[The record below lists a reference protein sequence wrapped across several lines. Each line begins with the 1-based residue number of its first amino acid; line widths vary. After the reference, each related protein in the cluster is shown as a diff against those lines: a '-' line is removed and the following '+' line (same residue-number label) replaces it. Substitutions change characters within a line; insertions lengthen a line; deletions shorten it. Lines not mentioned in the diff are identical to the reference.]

1 MSIADWWHKTRAGL
15 TSLPV
20 RPTFITLICALA
32 LIAAACS
39 GAEAEPATTTAA
51 PTTTTSST
59 TTTTAPPTTTTEAPP
74 VMVELEIEM
83 PGMAEPLN
91 QLYSWLTD
99 KRNESP
105 AAPADLV
112 THLEP
117 VSRTDPGQDTG
128 VMATELASGE
138 AVAVA
143 RVDTDIV
150 LLVDD
155 GQGWRI
161 VGAAMDGVTPW
172 LGPSPRSV
180 LILGS
185 DARVG
190 QNQQRYRADSVHI
203 LTVVP
208 EAEAGA
214 IVGFPRDSWVQ
225 GPDGGTKLTNLMAG
239 RGPEIM
245 LETITELTQLDI
257 EGYFVTGFLGFSNLI
272 EALGGLYIDL
282 PTTMRTG
289 NNWANFPAGPQELT
303 PQRALR
309 LARIRKGLPR
319 GDFDRSF
326 NQGLI
331 MQAAMDMIQLT
342 GIDMLP
348 EWVRILDEN
357 TWTDLSTED
366 VLTLGAS
373 AFFFPSDQLI
383 NTVLPGSV
391 GTAGAASVVYLDPA
405 AEDVYRDLEDGLL
418 DAEG

>member
-1 MSIADWWHKTRAGL
+1 
-15 TSLPV
+15 V
-20 RPTFITLICALA
+20 NLA
-32 LIAAACS
+32 LDIPTDIA
-39 GAEAEPATTTAA
+39 G
-51 PTTTTSST
+51 
-59 TTTTAPPTTTTEAPP
+59 
-74 VMVELEIEM
+74 
-83 PGMAEPLN
+83 PLN
-91 QLYSWLTD
+91 ELYSWLAD
-99 KRNESP
+99 KRNDPP
-105 AAPADLV
+105 AMPTELV

-117 VSRTDPGQDTG
+117 VSRTDPGQVGAVT
-128 VMATELASGE
+128 AAELESGD

-143 RVDTDIV
+143 RVDNDIV
-150 LLVDD
+150 LMVND
-155 GQGWRI
+155 GPGWRI
-161 VGAAMDGVTPW
+161 VGAAMDGSEPW
-172 LGPSPRSV
+172 LGPNPRMV

-190 QNQQRYRADSVHI
+190 ENQQRFRADSVHI

-208 EAEAGA
+208 ESEAGA

-257 EGYFVTGFLGFSNLI
+257 EGYFVTGFLGFTNLI
-272 EALGGLYIDL
+272 KALGGLYIDL
-282 PTTMRTG
+282 PTTMRSG
-289 NNWANFPAGPQELT
+289 NNWANYPAGPQELT

-331 MQAAMDMIQLT
+331 MQAAMDMVQLT

-348 EWVRILDEN
+348 EWVQILDEN

-366 VLTLGAS
+366 LLTLGAT
-373 AFFFPSDQLI
+373 AFFFPSDQLV
-383 NTVLPGSV
+383 NTVLPGTV
-391 GTAGAASVVYLDPA
+391 GTAGAASVVYLDPE

-418 DAEG
+418 TVDADE